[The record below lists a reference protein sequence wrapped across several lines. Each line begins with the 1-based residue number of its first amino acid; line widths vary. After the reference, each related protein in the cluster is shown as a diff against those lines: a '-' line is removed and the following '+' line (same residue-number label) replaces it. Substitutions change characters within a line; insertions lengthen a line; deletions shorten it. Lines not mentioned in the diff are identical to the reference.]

1 MKKKYKIIM
10 SLTLS
15 VVVSIIFTGCLKLY
29 RIFYVDELDVFI
41 SIEEI
46 YDGRYRIGIY
56 KNQGQIN
63 DDYIDVSYKMSEMP
77 SITMNFPLDESNN
90 INIINRYDIVESYK
104 STNLKIIYPEVDRN
118 KLDEIIA
125 YNVWCDSVK
134 SITPSISITLD
145 GYLDNLI
152 IWNGNGKLI
161 RRISPLN
168 Q

>member
-1 MKKKYKIIM
+1 MKKKYKIIK

-15 VVVSIIFTGCLKLY
+15 VMVSIIFTGCLKLY

-77 SITMNFPLDESNN
+77 SITINFPLDESNN

-104 STNLKIIYPEVDRN
+104 STNLKIIYPEVDCN

-152 IWNGNGKLI
+152 IWDGNGKLI